1 MVVEVVPVTVWLDT
15 VDGLIDA
22 DPPEW
27 TIELCVVLEHP
38 LFLTHAHIV
47 PGEGTVG
54 WYGRCPCGAD
64 VGYSLVGGK
73 VRRFRL

>member
-1 MVVEVVPVTVWLDT
+1 VVLVTVWVDT
-15 VDGLIDA
+15 VDGFIDT

-38 LFLTHAHIV
+38 LFLTHAHAI

-54 WYGRCPCGAD
+54 WYGRCPCGAE
-64 VGYSLVGGK
+64 VGYAQVGSPA
-73 VRRFRL
+73 RRFRL